1 MVEQAGKAEI
11 DAILQ
16 DVGRIKTQF
25 PQALAQ
31 LCKQFGYHFI
41 PLTALFEA
49 LGYTGVTGLQWGA
62 LIGIAATLAEGTEYQ
77 IVKFGRQRFLK
88 RKR

>member
-11 DAILQ
+11 DTILQ
-16 DVGRIKTQF
+16 DVGQIKAQF
-25 PQALAQ
+25 PQALKQ
-31 LCKQFGYHFI
+31 LCKQFGYQFI

-88 RKR
+88 KR

>member
-1 MVEQAGKAEI
+1 MVEQAAKAEI
-11 DAILQ
+11 DAVLQ
-16 DVGRIKTQF
+16 DVGRIKAEF
-25 PQALAQ
+25 PLTLKQ
-31 LCKQFGYHFI
+31 LCMQFGYHFI

-62 LIGIAATLAEGTEYQ
+62 LIGIAATLIEGTEYQ

-88 RKR
+88 KR